1 MIVRREGLFESV
13 ESNLEQEN
21 PDPVVLD
28 RFPEEDYEDL
38 PFTENAEFVMSLWGV
53 MTSFACQREPALNTA
68 RRSAASPMCLRFVSR
83 SRRIGGKG

>member
-1 MIVRREGLFESV
+1 MSENGWIVRREGLFESV

-38 PFTENAEFVMSLWGV
+38 PFTENAEFVHV
-53 MTSFACQREPALNTA
+53 
-68 RRSAASPMCLRFVSR
+68 VV
-83 SRRIGGKG
+83 GGDD

>member
-1 MIVRREGLFESV
+1 MFESV

-38 PFTENAEFVMSLWGV
+38 PFTENAEFVHVVVGV

-68 RRSAASPMCLRFVSR
+68 RRSAASPYVFTFCFTQS
-83 SRRIGGKG
+83 

>member
-1 MIVRREGLFESV
+1 MFESV

-38 PFTENAEFVMSLWGV
+38 PFTENAEFVHV
-53 MTSFACQREPALNTA
+53 
-68 RRSAASPMCLRFVSR
+68 VV
-83 SRRIGGKG
+83 GGDD

>member
-1 MIVRREGLFESV
+1 MFEYV

-38 PFTENAEFVMSLWGV
+38 PFTENAEYVH
-53 MTSFACQREPALNTA
+53 
-68 RRSAASPMCLRFVSR
+68 VSVV
-83 SRRIGGKG
+83 GED

>member
-1 MIVRREGLFESV
+1 MFEYV

-38 PFTENAEFVMSLWGV
+38 PFTENAEYVYV
-53 MTSFACQREPALNTA
+53 AV
-68 RRSAASPMCLRFVSR
+68 VSED
-83 SRRIGGKG
+83 